1 MKIGLSLPTF
11 TADVERPMVAAR
23 RAAELGYDAVFA
35 PDHFFPPGSPDG
47 TSLDPYA
54 LLAAIASTNPGLGVG
69 VLVTRAG
76 LRSPGLVAKQA
87 AALDQLCGG
96 RAVLGLGIGDAH
108 ARAEHERLGLP
119 FPPPDERAAQLEDTA
134 SALRSLFRGVPWPGG
149 AHVGPLTGPLLPP
162 GSPEVWIGGRSERV
176 LQVAARAGDAWNGWA
191 LDAEGFEARASTLA
205 RLAVEAGREPSEVP
219 PTWGGI
225 ALVGAD
231 GADLARLEDVRASKG
246 LPMDIWRG
254 TLEDLRSFARRLEA
268 AGCAWFVCIA
278 AGPAERAALIREA
291 LDHG

>member
-1 MKIGLSLPTF
+1 MKLGLSLPTF
-11 TADVERPMVAAR
+11 AADVGRPIEAAR
-23 RAAELGYDAVFA
+23 RAAALGYDAVFA

-54 LLAAIASTNPGLGVG
+54 LLAAIASTTPGLGVG

-76 LRSPGLVAKQA
+76 LRPPGLVAKQA

-96 RAVLGLGIGDAH
+96 RAILGLGLGDAN
-108 ARAEHERLGLP
+108 ARAEHQRLGLP
-119 FPPPDERAAQLEDTA
+119 FPGPDERAVQLEETA
-134 SALRSLFRGVPWPGG
+134 LALRALFRGEPWPGG
-149 AHVGPLTGPLLPP
+149 THVPPLAGPLLPP

-191 LDAEGFEARASTLA
+191 LDAEGFEGRAASLA
-205 RLAVEAGREPSEVP
+205 RLVAEAGRSSSDVP

-225 ALVGAD
+225 ALVGRD
-231 GADLARLEDVRASKG
+231 DRELARLEEERASRG
-246 LPMDIWRG
+246 LPMEIWRG
-254 TLEDLRSFARRLEA
+254 TVEDLRTFGRRLEA

-278 AGPAERAALIREA
+278 AGPADRAAMIREA
-291 LDHG
+291 LADG